1 MDNKEIKNTIIW
13 VSGIVC
19 IMFALYITKDINA
32 LIGLFF
38 VMLASSGEKNKITI
52 GNPDKEDDEDEL

>member
-1 MDNKEIKNTIIW
+1 M
-13 VSGIVC
+13 SGIVC